1 MLSPVAGPSH
11 QTKNITAINVTKE
24 KGNHHSDHHTFQIIS
39 CYWVQSNEYTAYGF
53 QILFNLNLH
62 LKQQKVISDFLAATF
77 SLASAF
83 YQLSNTSLSWF
94 SHDLAIT
101 KSIYLRSHNF

>member
-1 MLSPVAGPSH
+1 MMGLCYLLLLDQA
-11 QTKNITAINVTKE
+11 TKLNKITAINVTKE

-62 LKQQKVISDFLAATF
+62 LKQNKFISDLWQ
-77 SLASAF
+77 
-83 YQLSNTSLSWF
+83 QLF
-94 SHDLAIT
+94 P
-101 KSIYLRSHNF
+101 